1 MSETDKTNMEADMSF
16 VSFLKGEEEEPVSS
30 QEAPSNQPPVQEEV
44 QAPPKEV
51 APRIEPLET
60 TFFSLDTPTDESDLN
75 DFNILASKIKEKYG
89 AEVKEPKDI
98 LSVLG
103 KIDELSGL
111 QASYEEKLKQMSIY
125 EQTIVNLPDDLKS
138 LVYDWANGN
147 DYKKTINDIVKGSRL
162 DYSKDASSYDAD
174 YLISFYNPDISKED
188 LEELDAKVKA
198 TLHSNALRQYNS
210 DKVAI
215 IEKDKRIQQQT
226 EQRKQEFA
234 SSVEDSI
241 AELKRKYPQFSA
253 SKINEIKDRMIT
265 GYSLYDNG
273 KYSRDA
279 AVKIAM
285 AEYGEDAL
293 NKMKMSLEQ
302 RYSQELKNAVS
313 KERETYVMHQND
325 RPTMPSSESYSNDR
339 SKKVEE
345 ITSFLRKK
353 ETFI

>member
-1 MSETDKTNMEADMSF
+1 
-16 VSFLKGEEEEPVSS
+16 
-30 QEAPSNQPPVQEEV
+30 
-44 QAPPKEV
+44 
-51 APRIEPLET
+51 
-60 TFFSLDTPTDESDLN
+60 
-75 DFNILASKIKEKYG
+75 
-89 AEVKEPKDI
+89 
-98 LSVLG
+98 
-103 KIDELSGL
+103 
-111 QASYEEKLKQMSIY
+111 MSIY

-345 ITSFLRKK
+345 ITSLLS
-353 ETFI
+353 